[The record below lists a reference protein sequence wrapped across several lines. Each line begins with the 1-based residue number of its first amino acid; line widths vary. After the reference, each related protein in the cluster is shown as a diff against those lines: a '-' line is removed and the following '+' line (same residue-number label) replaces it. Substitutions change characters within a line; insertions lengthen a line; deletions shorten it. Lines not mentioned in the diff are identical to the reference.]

1 MITFTKRHGTP
12 FLFMM
17 IGVLVLIACTP
28 NTPEPDNTTLPPLAK
43 SIRLHNWQ
51 DDIPQ
56 EILDQFTQ
64 ETGVAIELIT
74 YESQDEAMRN
84 LRNGEVYDVAVLNN
98 EYVAVAISEGLLA
111 ELDYSVMTNFRNIS
125 PNFRDLA
132 YDPQNRHSVPY
143 NWGTFGIVINPE
155 KVTTP
160 ITSWSDLWKDEFSGK
175 LVIWNGIRTSLGITL
190 KTLGYDPNTTNL
202 DELAQAEAKLMELRP
217 SVLAFVGASA
227 DVVPLLTTGDGAI
240 AAGYVGDIFAA
251 QNEGVTLE
259 YILPEEG
266 TLLWGDNFVIPKNS
280 PNIYT
285 AQVFVNFLLR
295 PESAATI
302 LEYNFYSSPNEG
314 VAALVPEELR
324 NDPLIF
330 PPNSVLQNASL
341 LLALPTDIE
350 ARHNEIWNLFVEGE
364 TSP

>member
-1 MITFTKRHGTP
+1 MITFAKRHNIQ
-12 FLFMM
+12 FLLMV
-17 IGVLVLIACTP
+17 IGVLVLVACTP
-28 NTPEPDNTTLPPLAK
+28 NTPEPDNTAPPPLAK
-43 SIRLHNWQ
+43 TIRFYSWVA
-51 DDIPQ
+51 DVPQ
-56 EILDQFTQ
+56 EILDRFTE
-64 ETGVAIELIT
+64 ETGVNVEFVT
-74 YESQDEAMRN
+74 YESQDETISN
-84 LRNGEVYDVAVLNN
+84 LRNGEVYDVVVLNN
-98 EYVAVAISEGLLA
+98 EYVAVAISEGLLS
-111 ELDYSVMTNFRNIS
+111 ELDYSILTNFRNIS

-160 ITSWSDLWKDEFSGK
+160 ITSWEDLWKDEFKGK
-175 LVIWNGIRTSLGITL
+175 LVMWNGIRTSLGITL

-202 DELAQAEAKLMELRP
+202 EELAQAEAKLMELRP

-227 DVVPLLTTGDGAI
+227 DVVPLLTTGDGVI

-251 QNEGVTLE
+251 KNEGVALE

-280 PNIYT
+280 PNAYT
-285 AQVFVNFLLR
+285 AHIFVNFLLKS
-295 PESAATI
+295 ESAATI

-314 VAALVPEELR
+314 VSTLVPDELK
-324 NDPLIF
+324 NDELIF

-341 LLALPTDIE
+341 LLALPTDVE
-350 ARHNEIWNLFVEGE
+350 ARYNEIWNLFVEGE